1 MCLPKLPYFL
11 CDQWAHVRVT
21 VYIFT
26 WLLLCCGFIIFC
38 SQNLCAEYSTIT
50 SADIRV
56 LLGDQDVKGVM
67 SKLSTWLW
75 NKIILYSSRS
85 VFFSKH
91 LLVEGMRARINY
103 SLWRQEFG
111 GFFIMTKGMPVQK
124 VKNKRLV

>member
-1 MCLPKLPYFL
+1 MCLPKLLYFL

-21 VYIFT
+21 AYIFT
-26 WLLLCCGFIIFC
+26 WLLLCCGFIIFFHKIYV
-38 SQNLCAEYSTIT
+38 LKYSTIT

-111 GFFIMTKGMPVQK
+111 GFFIMTKDMPVQK

>member
-1 MCLPKLPYFL
+1 MSSETSIFLMRSVGPCACNCLCFYVVVTLLWFYYF
-11 CDQWAHVRVT
+11 
-21 VYIFT
+21 F
-26 WLLLCCGFIIFC
+26 